1 MYRNLTILLIAALVI
16 SLPFIF
22 RKPAE
27 VQSWNPGD
35 PTLVIV
41 TAHNEAIRYEF
52 AQAFSRWHQEKF
64 GAPVKIDWRA
74 IGGTSEIARYLVAEF
89 VNSFRSWWQNQGKS
103 WPAGAGDVLVD
114 RKFNTKTPPD
124 DPAELARWEILRDLH
139 TTFRSI
145 DDPMKFGSRID
156 LFFGGG
162 EYDHSRVYGQG
173 LTVVPWAEGT
183 EPTGLFVAAD
193 GTELIPAK
201 ISGETWRTPTLLGNA
216 VSTFGICYNQDRLRD
231 LGIDTPPSHWNDL
244 TNPVYFRQLGM
255 ADPTKSGS
263 VAKAFELM
271 LHAACREAVDAA
283 GFTQD
288 QIDTFEAAIGKAK
301 LPPGELPEG
310 IPAAYQAA
318 IEQGFLNGVR
328 MIQLIG
334 ANARYFTDS
343 ASKVP
348 IDVSMGNAAAGIAI
362 DFYGRFQAQV
372 STTPDGVA
380 HMAFITPLGGS
391 GVSCDPISL
400 LRGAPHRETA
410 VRFIEFVLSEE
421 GQKLWT
427 YRPGTPGG
435 PEKYALRR
443 VPIRREFYPSTNS
456 AIQAR
461 HEEHNR
467 HAADDLA
474 DPAINPYALAEQ
486 FIYYRRWTGGH
497 FGILRDL
504 IRTMCM
510 DSSSELNAA
519 WQAIMDHGGPEAQP
533 EAMRLL
539 TRLPNA
545 PESFD
550 WKSSL
555 DVPGDRLD
563 YMRTW
568 SLFFR
573 ESYTEALK
581 AVNKQRSTS
590 NVQQA
595 TPNELTPY
603 GVTTNDGHL
612 DNLLVVRSSDR
623 ITPQPE
629 NVPSSF
635 PNAEHRTLNT
645 PHHHAQ

>member
-27 VQSWNPGD
+27 VQSWKPGD
-35 PTLVIV
+35 PTLIIV

-52 AQAFSRWHQEKF
+52 AQAFSRWHQERY
-64 GAPVKIDWRA
+64 GSPVKIDWRA

-89 VNSFRSWWQNQGKS
+89 VNSFRAWWINQGKT
-103 WPAGAGDVLVD
+103 WPVGASDVLVD
-114 RKFNTKTPPD
+114 RKFDTKNPPE
-124 DPAELARWEILRDLH
+124 DPAKIASWEILRDIH

-145 DDPMKFGSRID
+145 DDPMKVGSRID

-162 EYDHSRVYGQG
+162 EYDHSRVFGQG
-173 LTVVPWAEGT
+173 LTVVPWAAGE
-183 EPTGLFVAAD
+183 EPAGLFTAAD
-193 GTELIPAK
+193 GTDLIPAK
-201 ISGETWRTPTLLGNA
+201 ISGETWRTPALLGNA

-231 LGIDTPPSHWNDL
+231 LGIETPPSRWNDL
-244 TNPVYFRQLGM
+244 THPVYFGHLGM

-263 VAKAFELM
+263 IAKAFELM
-271 LHAACREAVDAA
+271 LHASCRETVDAA
-283 GFTQD
+283 GFTQQ
-288 QIDTFEAAIGKAK
+288 QIDAFEDSIAKAK
-301 LPPGELPEG
+301 LPSGVLPEDV
-310 IPAAYQAA
+310 PPEYQQAV
-318 IEQGFLNGVR
+318 EQGFMNGVR

-343 ASKVP
+343 ATKVP

-372 STTPDGVA
+372 STTPDGKA
-380 HMAFITPLGGS
+380 HMAFLTPLGGS

-400 LRGAPHRETA
+400 LRGAPNRETA

-443 VPIRREFYPSTNS
+443 VPIRREFYPSNDPVL
-456 AIQAR
+456 QAR
-461 HEEHNR
+461 HEEHLQY
-467 HAADDLA
+467 AADNLA

-486 FIYYRRWTGGH
+486 FVYYRRWTGGH

-510 DSSSELNAA
+510 DSASELKTA
-519 WQAIMDHGGPEAQP
+519 WQAIMENGGPDAQP

-539 TRLPNA
+539 TRLPDS
-545 PESFD
+545 PDMFT

-555 DVPGDRLD
+555 SVPGDRLD
-563 YMRTW
+563 YMRSWT
-568 SLFFR
+568 LFFR
-573 ESYTEALK
+573 ESYEEASK
-581 AVNKQRSTS
+581 AVKKEHSTLNNQHPTFNEEES
-590 NVQQA
+590 IRLSR
-595 TPNELTPY
+595 TPNTEHRNP
-603 GVTTNDGHL
+603 
-612 DNLLVVRSSDR
+612 SSD
-623 ITPQPE
+623 
-629 NVPSSF
+629 
-635 PNAEHRTLNT
+635 
-645 PHHHAQ
+645 HAY